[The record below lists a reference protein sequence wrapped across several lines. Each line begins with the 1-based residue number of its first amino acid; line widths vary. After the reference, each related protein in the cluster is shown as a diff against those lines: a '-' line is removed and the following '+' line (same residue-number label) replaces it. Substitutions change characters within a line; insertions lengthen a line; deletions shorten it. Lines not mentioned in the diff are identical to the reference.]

1 VDLPG
6 QVLLLNGKLIH
17 LTLYLK
23 PASFGAG
30 FFISFCLERSR
41 SFSLDSTACQAERSR
56 SPTPVRT
63 HSIQNCFYKNI
74 RFNNIAAN
82 QDVGFDFAQPDKQWL
97 IDFNIKRNIFLTF
110 I

>member
-1 VDLPG
+1 ME
-6 QVLLLNGKLIH
+6 QVF
-17 LTLYLK
+17 LYRFVQSEVEVFL
-23 PASFGAG
+23 G
-30 FFISFCLERSR
+30 
-41 SFSLDSTACQAERSR
+41 LDSKTCQAERSR

-82 QDVGFDFAQPDKQWL
+82 QDVGFDFAQPDKQRL